1 MKLMSLSET
10 APDRDAKVALLRR
23 PRTYPDRPARVDVIE
38 THMSWVFLTPQHV
51 FKLKKP
57 VHYDYLDFSTL
68 TARKRYCDEE
78 VRLNQRLAPGVYIGV
93 VPLARDSAGNT
104 RVEGPGTVVDWLVKM
119 HRLPAERMLDFLIE
133 RHAIELAEVH
143 AVAESL
149 AHFYKS
155 SDPIGLSGGEYLD
168 MYANKIRVNRVGLA
182 DPEYELPADLI
193 DAVHDAQDEFVARS
207 PELLERR
214 AAEGRIVEGH
224 GDLRPEHVCLQ
235 SPPVIFDRLEF
246 NRAFRIIDTADELA
260 YLAMEC
266 ERLGAPQLESEL
278 FGVYRRITGDHP
290 PPELVRFY
298 KAHRACV
305 RARLAIWHLRDQEKH
320 VWPRWRAVAGEYLR
334 LAESYTGKFWSG
346 RSD

>member
-1 MKLMSLSET
+1 MKLMPPPET
-10 APDRDAKVALLRR
+10 APDLEAKVALLRQ
-23 PRTYPDRPARVDVIE
+23 PQTYPGRPTRVDVIE

-57 VHYDYLDFSTL
+57 VRYDYLDFSTL
-68 TARKRYCDEE
+68 AARKMYCEE
-78 VRLNQRLAPGVYIGV
+78 ELRLNPSLAPGVYLDV
-93 VPLARDSAGNT
+93 VPLARDAAGNT
-104 RVEGPGTVVDWLVKM
+104 RVEGPGTVIDWLVKM

-133 RHAIELAEVH
+133 RHALEPADVH
-143 AVAESL
+143 AVAES

-155 SDPIGLSGGEYLD
+155 SKPIGLRGDEYRDL
-168 MYANKIRVNRVGLA
+168 YANKIRVNRAGLR
-182 DPEYELPADLI
+182 DPVYELPADLI
-193 DAVHDAQDEFVARS
+193 NAVHDTQEEFLARL
-207 PELLERR
+207 PELFDRR
-214 AAEGRIVEGH
+214 AADGRIVEGH

-290 PPELVRFY
+290 SPQLVCFY

-305 RARLAIWHLRDQEKH
+305 RARLAIWHLRDQEKST
-320 VWPRWRAVAGEYLR
+320 WPRWRAVAGEYLQIAQGYR
-334 LAESYTGKFWSG
+334 RKF
-346 RSD
+346 